1 MLFCVTQGFEERLGA
16 LLVEIV
22 EGIVALRFTVESK
35 EDHHEFAFL
44 HFRHRRVQLADE
56 CQILRGMLL
65 RLGCLRPD
73 DVQIQTT

>member
-1 MLFCVTQGFEERLGA
+1 MLFCVTQGLEERLGA
-16 LLVEIV
+16 LLVEIG
-22 EGIVALRFTVESK
+22 EGLVALRITVEPK

-56 CQILRGMLL
+56 RQILRGMLL
-65 RLGCLRPD
+65 RLDVLRPD